1 MEAAQAKLWRAVRR
15 EVSRASRVGPSN
27 SSSASLSSL
36 ASGEDNDLTAEFI
49 ATAHSVNAALARA
62 VAEEVE
68 EQLTDVL
75 MCLGEETTKARI
87 LEHALTHFD
96 VEVTCLLR
104 EAGYSPENSP
114 PGSRDESPTN
124 AGTQTRGSPFTT
136 APPRTPG
143 DSEGTNRFPKTLR
156 YAHLLPPGAERGSRR
171 DEGVSPDPGLATL
184 RAFVARAS
192 SESPNADTNHGED
205 VVNGIGEIDSIERGV
220 SSGLSS
226 EKAEEGTSAEVAR
239 AKRYVATRPALK
251 PVRVPSASPRSAR
264 RRLLPVA
271 GERSSTVPH
280 RDAMANTTT
289 YTYWGDESPSLE
301 PPSPVETVA
310 EEARRSRRLVGVAA
324 FDPPVW
330 DGSAAAETAERGVHT
345 EQLVTEPE
353 KTVPAS
359 ADTGVGTPPEEEGAR
374 PGETK
379 SEGWST
385 SDEEDEYGYSSFSS
399 SATETSIHEKGGR
412 TANRDVASET
422 PDDDAEAEPSRRLG
436 LARAR
441 SRLDVGVGPGPNV
454 VEGYYAG
461 DARRRAARFGVCDA
475 AGATAEN
482 AVAAERE
489 TRGTESGALDEIADH
504 DGQTRSAIYARQV
517 EQEKK
522 GAGAGAGANALKPV
536 AGAAAAF
543 QKIATTMRNAHAGF
557 RRPKLMTTPV
567 RQRHW
572 MEIVESMF

>member
-36 ASGEDNDLTAEFI
+36 VSGEDNDLTAEFI

-114 PGSRDESPTN
+114 PGSRDESPTT
-124 AGTQTRGSPFTT
+124 ADTQTRGSPFTT

-143 DSEGTNRFPKTLR
+143 DAEGTNRFPKTLR

-192 SESPNADTNHGED
+192 LESPNADTNHGED
-205 VVNGIGEIDSIERGV
+205 VVNGVGAIDSIERGV
-220 SSGLSS
+220 SSGS

-264 RRLLPVA
+264 RCLLPDA

-280 RDAMANTTT
+280 RDAMANTATAH
-289 YTYWGDESPSLE
+289 WGDENPSLE

-310 EEARRSRRLVGVAA
+310 EEAGRSRRLVGVAL

-330 DGSAAAETAERGVHT
+330 DGSAAAETAERSVHT
-345 EQLVTEPE
+345 EKLVTEPE
-353 KTVPAS
+353 KTVSVS

-374 PGETK
+374 LGDTK

-385 SDEEDEYGYSSFSS
+385 SDEEDKYGYSSFSS

-436 LARAR
+436 SARAR

-454 VEGYYAG
+454 VKGYYAG

-489 TRGTESGALDEIADH
+489 TRGTESGALDENADD
-504 DGQTRSAIYARQV
+504 DGETRSIIYARQV
-517 EQEKK
+517 EQEKR
-522 GAGAGAGANALKPV
+522 GAGAGAGAGALKPV

-543 QKIATTMRNAHAGF
+543 QKFATAMRNAHAGF

-567 RQRHW
+567 WQRHW
-572 MEIVESMF
+572 MEIVESTF